1 MRTNISIEENDLH
14 FYYKFSFLIRGIGLF
29 MLIWLGV
36 IGPLSSLEGR
46 GFPEPDELQYSEGI
60 LNVSYQKVLKGSDY
74 NVLLLKEQNSNQWTE
89 YYCGYSA
96 RHFARA
102 NWCFT
107 DEQIEPYK
115 NKHAKIGWYY
125 QDRFLWLKNPHPQL
139 VSLQVDGKEV
149 RSYQD
154 TKDFVKRD
162 NKPSLYIWIVYSIFM
177 CSISIVFYYLGAIL
191 GKHCKN
197 RLKERGVVL

>member
-1 MRTNISIEENDLH
+1 MEQVPLKTEEEIRDYYSYSVFIRVIAGLSIVWFGILSPLSELGG
-14 FYYKFSFLIRGIGLF
+14 RGIA
-29 MLIWLGV
+29 
-36 IGPLSSLEGR
+36 
-46 GFPEPDELQYSEGI
+46 ELDRVQYSEGI

-139 VSLQVDGKEV
+139 VSLQVDGKEI
-149 RSYQD
+149 RSYEQ
-154 TKDFVKRD
+154 TKNLSERYK
-162 NKPSLYIWIVYSIFM
+162 KSGVYLEIGLSIF
-177 CSISIVFYYLGAIL
+177 VFIGFGFMYLIGELL
-191 GKHCKN
+191 GRHCKKM
-197 RLKERGVVL
+197 LKEREVVL